1 MLYKALP
8 KCEYY
13 ASYLLSILFIL
24 GLELSIKGMKLN
36 IKETVL
42 VKLFML
48 INPYSYYYVI

>member
-8 KCEYY
+8 NCEYY